1 MWSISINFIS
11 GFMLGLE
18 FVTKEQSG
26 GTAAFVMDLGIVR
39 FGIYHDD
46 EFDEQA

>member
-11 GFMLGLE
+11 GFMVGVE

-26 GTAAFVMDLGIVR
+26 GTAAFIVDLGIIR
-39 FGIYHDD
+39 FGLYHDD
-46 EFDEQA
+46 EFGDE

>member
-11 GFMLGLE
+11 GLMFGIE

-26 GTAAFVMDLGIVR
+26 GTAAFIVDLGILR
-39 FGIYHDD
+39 FGVYHDD
-46 EFDEQA
+46 EATD